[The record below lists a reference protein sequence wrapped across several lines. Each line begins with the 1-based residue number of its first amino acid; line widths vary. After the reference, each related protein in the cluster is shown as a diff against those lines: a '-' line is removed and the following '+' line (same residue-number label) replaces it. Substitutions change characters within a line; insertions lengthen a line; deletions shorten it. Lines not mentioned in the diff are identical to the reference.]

1 MRLFQKR
8 RIKKHSP
15 KAYFFGFSRWKHR
28 YIRLFFHEYPS
39 ENLFFVNPFFSTP
52 LEQALKKGLDAGAHI
67 YFWGRKH
74 FPDVEA
80 FAAQCGIKIFRVE
93 DGFIRSVGL
102 GSDLTQP
109 YSQVIDRRG
118 IYFDPTCES
127 DLEHNLNFYDFEQ
140 DSVLLERAKQIQTE
154 IIKYKISKYNTVA
167 GKSLSLPKDKI
178 TAVVIGQVE
187 DDASIKYGADGMS
200 NLDLLKQVKSA
211 YPERY
216 LLFKPHP
223 DVLSGNRVGHV
234 DEKEALKYCD
244 EIVSDISVS
253 DVLEAVDEVHTM
265 TSLVGLEGLLYGK
278 KVYTYGMPFYAGWG
292 LTIDMQSCKR
302 RKRQISIEALIAATY
317 LLYPRYISPQTEEPC
332 SAERVIQELKEQK
345 DALHASRIQRGK
357 MKIYTFFSRY
367 AQKLLSLAG

>member
-1 MRLFQKR
+1 M
-8 RIKKHSP
+8 
-15 KAYFFGFSRWKHR
+15 
-28 YIRLFFHEYPS
+28 
-39 ENLFFVNPFFSTP
+39 
-52 LEQALKKGLDAGAHI
+52 KKGLHEGAHI
-67 YFWGRKH
+67 YIWGRKH

-80 FAAQCGIKIFRVE
+80 FAAQNGINIFRVE

-127 DLEHNLNFYDFEQ
+127 DLEHYLNFYDFEN
-140 DSVLLERAKQIQTE
+140 DSTLLERAKNMQAE
-154 IIKYKISKYNTVA
+154 IIKHKISKYNSDS
-167 GKSLSLPKDKI
+167 GKSLSFPENKI

-187 DDASIKYGADGMS
+187 DDASIKYGAASMS
-200 NLDLLKQVKSA
+200 NLDLLKQVKTA

-216 LLFKPHP
+216 IIFKPHP
-223 DVLSGNRVGHV
+223 DVLSGNRVGNV

-244 EIVSDISVS
+244 EVVKDISVA

-302 RKRQISIEALIAATY
+302 RKRHVSIEALIAATY
-317 LLYPRYISPQTEEPC
+317 LLYPRYISPKTEKPC
-332 SAERVIQELKEQK
+332 SAERVIKELKEQK
-345 DALHASRIQRGK
+345 NALQSSRIRRGK

-367 AQKLLSLAG
+367 SRKLLSFAG